1 MTIKTKGLLTVL
13 SAYIIA
19 LFLGFVSLKFSSH
32 HTSMFQILIADVIAT
47 FVIYSFSVFYK
58 NSSFYDPYWSVIPP
72 FIAFFWLAENNYII
86 NIPSLLLMISV
97 LFWSLRLTYNW
108 MKTWEGLHHEDWRY
122 IDMRNNL
129 GLSLIHI

>member
-47 FVIYSFSVFYK
+47 FILLAFSIKILLFMIHTGLL
-58 NSSFYDPYWSVIPP
+58 S
-72 FIAFFWLAENNYII
+72 LH
-86 NIPSLLLMISV
+86 LLL
-97 LFWSLRLTYNW
+97 FF
-108 MKTWEGLHHEDWRY
+108 G
-122 IDMRNNL
+122 
-129 GLSLIHI
+129 